1 MSTLEIIHLRSS
13 IEPVESLIDSI
24 KESIWDAGH
33 NGKVVTMYR
42 RHGVAT
48 DVAIHIRRNVSV
60 ADNSS
65 SSLAVR
71 LANALKDYGLVEHSV
86 WEEIPGEEPTGSFVA
101 SPFESEVPR

>member
-13 IEPVESLIDSI
+13 VEPVDSLIESI

-48 DVAIHIRRNVSV
+48 DVAIHISRNGTF
-60 ADNSS
+60 AENSS
-65 SSLAVR
+65 SSLAER
-71 LANALKDYGLVEHSV
+71 LASALKEFGLVEHSV
-86 WEEIPGEEPTGSFVA
+86 WEEIPGERPTGARVHSASESGVA
-101 SPFESEVPR
+101 R

>member
-13 IEPVESLIDSI
+13 IEPVEALIDSI
-24 KESIWDAGH
+24 RESIWETGH
-33 NGKVVTMYR
+33 TGKVVTMYR

-48 DVAIHIRRNVSV
+48 DVAIHIRRSGSF

-71 LANALKDYGLVEHSV
+71 LANALKDFGLVEHSV
-86 WEEIPGEEPTGSFVA
+86 WEEIGSESPIPRPNHVGDSNEEAP
-101 SPFESEVPR
+101 